1 MITTKSFS
9 SRALKSTLGL
19 SLALGLSA
27 GAHAVGIEDFVNGGN
42 NFAWERVEIP
52 GTKCSDGSQYKFW
65 VYDNPNSNNLVINY
79 EGGGAC
85 WDYESCSGALGI
97 LGAANPNGLA
107 DGYIFETKA
116 KFVSPVMNGN
126 DPGLPFR
133 SRENLATN
141 GWDAVYMPYCT
152 GDVHVGN
159 NVVIYDDPSGVNPPI
174 SFHHNGFANS
184 TAALDFLNQRLG
196 NLNKVMVTG
205 FSAGGVA
212 SSALYHEVRQ
222 RLSFNKGYMLNDS
235 GPLFPAPDG
244 SFNSRQLHDT
254 IKAAWDMDSV
264 LVNMPAGFD
273 PNDMGTANTA
283 AADLYPQDSFAYTGY
298 STDFN
303 FSRFSYERF
312 FPNMDYNSIIAKWQ
326 QDQANLVAQMNTRSN
341 YGYIIPY
348 NRPINDSHCSTI
360 ITFLGSHACPSI
372 RKKRWYEVFE
382 FPWGQSWK
390 CPGTMY
396 SMATFLD
403 AFVAGSTWRL
413 IEPYNEYNQEDPGMG
428 IYGPLIDDAI

>member
-1 MITTKSFS
+1 MIKTKSFS
-9 SRALKSTLGL
+9 SRVLKTTIGL
-19 SLALGLSA
+19 SLAAGMSA
-27 GAHAVGIEDFVNGGN
+27 GVNAVGIEDFVDGGN

-65 VYDNPNSNNLVINY
+65 VYDNPASDNLVISY

-85 WDYESCSGALGI
+85 WDYESCSGAFGI
-97 LGAANPNGLA
+97 LGAANPNGLP
-107 DGYIFETKA
+107 DDYINGMQATY
-116 KFVSPVMNGN
+116 VSPIMNGN

-133 SRENLATN
+133 DRENLATH

-159 NVVIYDDPSGVNPPI
+159 NVKVYDDPAGVNPPI
-174 SFHHNGFANS
+174 TFHHNGYANS
-184 TAALDFLNQRLG
+184 TAALDYLDDRLG
-196 NLNKVMVTG
+196 TLNKVMITG

-212 SSALYHEVRQ
+212 SSSLYHEVRQ
-222 RLSFNKGYMLNDS
+222 RLDFTKGFMLNDS
-235 GPLFPAPDG
+235 GPLFPAPDA
-244 SFNSRQLHDT
+244 SYNSHQLHQT
-254 IKAAWDMDSV
+254 IITSWNMDSV
-264 LVNMPAGFD
+264 LSNMPAAFTSAD
-273 PNDMGTANTA
+273 LGTANTA
-283 AADLYPQDSFAYTGY
+283 AAALYPQDSFAYTGY

-312 FPNMDYNSIIAKWQ
+312 FPNMDQNSILNKWRE
-326 QDQANLVAQMNTRSN
+326 DQSNLVAQMNTMPN
-341 YGYIIPY
+341 YGYIIPW

-372 RKKRWYEVFE
+372 RKKKWYEKWQ
-382 FPWGQSWK
+382 FPWEQSWK

-396 SMATFLD
+396 GMAAFLD

-413 IEPYNEYNQEDPGMG
+413 IEPANSYNEQDPGMS
-428 IYGPLIDDAI
+428 IYGPLISDAI

>member
-1 MITTKSFS
+1 MIKTKSLPS
-9 SRALKSTLGL
+9 HALKSLLGL
-19 SLALGLSA
+19 SVAVGLSA
-27 GAHAVGIEDFVNGGN
+27 GAHAVGIEDVVDGGN
-42 NFAWERVEIP
+42 SFSWEQVELP
-52 GTKCSDGSQYKFW
+52 GAKCSDGSQYKFW
-65 VYDNPNSNNLVINY
+65 VYDNPNSNDMVISY

-85 WDYESCSGALGI
+85 WDYESCSGALGL

-107 DGYIFETKA
+107 DSYITETKA
-116 KFVSPVMNGN
+116 SYVAPILNGN

-133 SRENLATN
+133 SRENLPTN

-159 NVVIYDDPSGVNPPI
+159 NVQTYEDPTGVNPPI
-174 SFHHNGFANS
+174 LFHHMGYSNS
-184 TAALDFLNQRLG
+184 TAAMDFLNQRFD
-196 NLNKVMVTG
+196 NINRVVVTG

-212 SSALYHEVRQ
+212 SSALYHEIRQ
-222 RLSFNKGYMLNDS
+222 RMDFNKGFMLNDS

-244 SFNSRQLHDT
+244 SYNSKQLHQT
-254 IKAAWDMDSV
+254 ITAAWDLPSV

-273 PNDMGTANTA
+273 VEDMGTVNTVV
-283 AADLYPQDSFAYTGY
+283 ADLYPQDSFAYTGF

-312 FPNMDYNSIIAKWQ
+312 FPGIDQNGILTKWR
-326 QDQANLVAQMNTRSN
+326 QDQNNLVAQMNSKSN
-341 YGYIIPY
+341 FSYIIPW
-348 NRPINDSHCSTI
+348 NRPINVSHCSTI
-360 ITFLGSHACPSI
+360 ITFLGSHACPSV

-382 FPWGQSWK
+382 FPWDQSWK

-396 SMATFLD
+396 GMTAFLD
-403 AFVAGSTWRL
+403 AWIGGSTWRL
-413 IEPYNEYNQEDPGMG
+413 IEPKNNYNLEDPGMK

>member
-1 MITTKSFS
+1 MIRTKSLS
-9 SRALKSTLGL
+9 SCALKSTLGL
-19 SLALGLSA
+19 SLAIGLSA
-27 GAHAVGIEDFVNGGN
+27 GAHAIGIEDVVDGGN

-52 GTKCSDGSQYKFW
+52 GAKCSDGSQYKFW

-85 WDYESCSGALGI
+85 WDYESCSGALGL

-107 DGYIFETKA
+107 DGYIFEQKA
-116 KFVSPVMNGN
+116 TYVSPVMNGN

-159 NVVIYDDPSGVNPPI
+159 NVVVYDDPSGVNPPI
-174 SFHHNGFANS
+174 TFHHNGFANS
-184 TAALDFLNQRLG
+184 TAALDYLNQRFG
-196 NLNKVMVTG
+196 SMNKVMVTG

-222 RLSFNKGYMLNDS
+222 RLNFNKGYMLNDS

-244 SFNSRQLHDT
+244 SYNSKQLHNT
-254 IKAAWDMDSV
+254 IRAAWDLDTV
-264 LVNMPAGFD
+264 FVNMPAAFD

-312 FPNMDYNSIIAKWQ
+312 FPNMDYNSIIAKWK

-348 NRPINDSHCSTI
+348 HRPINDSHCSTI

-382 FPWGQSWK
+382 FPWEQSWK

-396 SMATFLD
+396 GMAAFLD

-413 IEPYNEYNQEDPGMG
+413 IEPYNEYNLQDPGMN